1 MDYSVVSSEHNQLH
15 WVELETKIIL
25 VKTRG
30 ICYLHYRQL
39 AGLKRVLWT
48 RSSKHLIYFPVFPRR
63 PHLFLLMKEQNERCC
78 FHGREGCVLASGN
91 KRWPSW
97 TTHFNPYKTE
107 SLLSVTPRQGRLNH
121 LPSRLVQGK
130 ETHLLFCP
138 LHRNLFFSI
147 AFPLNSCSNS

>member
-39 AGLKRVLWT
+39 AGLKECSGPGVANTWFISL
-48 RSSKHLIYFPVFPRR
+48 YFQDILTF
-63 PHLFLLMKEQNERCC
+63 FLLMKEQNERCC

>member
-39 AGLKRVLWT
+39 AGLKECSGPGVANTWFISLYFQDVLTFFCWWK
-48 RSSKHLIYFPVFPRR
+48 SKMKDVVSMAEKDVFLHLVTKDDQ
-63 PHLFLLMKEQNERCC
+63 LEQPI
-78 FHGREGCVLASGN
+78 LS
-91 KRWPSW
+91 
-97 TTHFNPYKTE
+97 PYKNE